1 MEIFKL
7 VPTIKRPVWSGS
19 KIQTW
24 NKQFCDGKIGETW
37 ELSFLP
43 SAPTIISGG
52 ESDGKK
58 LMEVVSKSAWGSAC
72 ERFDAF
78 PILVKFIDAATPLS
92 VQVHPSDEYAR
103 KTGFDAGKTEAWYIL
118 EADEGAGIYLGFNRK
133 VTLGEVEKAAV
144 NGTITDMLNFIKVKK
159 GECYFV
165 KSGSVHAIGAGVT
178 VAEVQQSSD
187 LTYRVYDY
195 GRLGVDGKPREL
207 HLQDALA
214 VLDYDKFVFTSPSGE
229 EGSLLGAENLK
240 KLADCKYFTIYEG
253 FGFGEYISNESFL
266 CVVTVD
272 GVGEINGEKMKKG
285 DTFFVP
291 VSKKITIKGDAR
303 YLITG
308 VGI

>member
-19 KIQTW
+19 KIQGW
-24 NKQFCDGKIGETW
+24 NKPFCDGKIGETW

-43 SAPTIISGG
+43 AAPSVISGG
-52 ESDGKK
+52 EYDGKK
-58 LMEVVSKSAWGSAC
+58 LMEVVPKSAWGSAC
-72 ERFDAF
+72 KNCDAF
-78 PILVKFIDAATPLS
+78 PLLVKFIDAATPLS

-103 KTGFDAGKTEAWYIL
+103 KTGFGSGKTEAWYIL

-133 VTLGEVEKAAV
+133 VTPLEVEKAAV
-144 NGTITDMLNFIKVKK
+144 NGTITDMLNFVKVKK

-207 HLQDALA
+207 HLSSALD
-214 VLDYDKFVFTSPSGE
+214 VLDYDKFVFASIGGE
-229 EGSLLGAENLK
+229 KGSLVGADDLK
-240 KLADCKYFTIYEG
+240 KLVGCNYFTIYEG
-253 FGFGEYISNESFL
+253 NGFGEYFSSESFL

-272 GVGEINGEKMKKG
+272 GTGEINGEKMKKG

-291 VSKKITIKGDAR
+291 VSNKITIKGDAR